1 MTFADVTTRVSRTLR
16 SLRRPRTTGGL
27 IRQAEL
33 YRREGRYAEAGQLVT
48 RALHLSPRHV
58 LAHLLRAYLH
68 VACRETSA
76 AKTAFAQVLAL
87 DAHQPRALL
96 GLGRIAI
103 EEGDVWSARTFLER
117 ALKLYP
123 EFPEAA
129 ALLDIVVDAPVRP
142 LEPHR
147 PSPSAVSPTPAL
159 RLTPA
164 GGRDLVLARADGTIV
179 VAEAEAERRDALAA
193 DLAQIFRIAAT
204 TAARC
209 GLGAVESGVIETAD
223 ERTFAR
229 TDGTL
234 VLGVTFPRAVELG
247 FGLLAVDNL
256 WADSIHTAR
265 VPA

>member
-1 MTFADVTTRVSRTLR
+1 MTFAAVTSKVSRTLR
-16 SLRRPRTTGGL
+16 ALKRPRTTGGL

-48 RALHLSPRHV
+48 RALQLSPRHV

-103 EEGDVWSARTFLER
+103 EEGDVWNARTFLER

-129 ALLDIVVDAPVRP
+129 ALLDILADAPPRTVESQP
-142 LEPHR
+142 A
-147 PSPSAVSPTPAL
+147 SPPDVSATPVL
-159 RLTPA
+159 RLTPVGA
-164 GGRDLVLARADGTIV
+164 RDLVLARADGTLV
-179 VAEAEAERRDALAA
+179 VAEADAQRRDDLAGG
-193 DLAQIFRIAAT
+193 LAQIFRIAAA

-209 GLGAVESGVIETAD
+209 GLGAVEGGVIETAD

-229 TDGTL
+229 TDGNL

-256 WADSIHTAR
+256 WTDSIHTAR